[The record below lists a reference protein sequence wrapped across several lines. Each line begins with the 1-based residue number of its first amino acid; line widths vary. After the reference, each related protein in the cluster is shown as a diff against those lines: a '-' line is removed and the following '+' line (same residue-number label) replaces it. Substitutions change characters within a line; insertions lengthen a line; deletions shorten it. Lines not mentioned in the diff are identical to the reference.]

1 MKKRCRQV
9 PLSGIFPWLL
19 GMQVVSNHVTAVQ
32 TAPTPVPTFF
42 RAKIVKT
49 GIPDTL
55 GSKKSGNGGGGGL
68 YSVSR

>member
-1 MKKRCRQV
+1 
-9 PLSGIFPWLL
+9 
-19 GMQVVSNHVTAVQ
+19 MQVVSNHLTAVQ
-32 TAPTPVPTFF
+32 TAPTPVPTVF
-42 RAKIVKT
+42 RAKIVRT

>member
-1 MKKRCRQV
+1 M
-9 PLSGIFPWLL
+9 LL
-19 GMQVVSNHVTAVQ
+19 GMQVVSNHLTAVQ

-42 RAKIVKT
+42 RAKSV
-49 GIPDTL
+49 GNACPDNL